1 MPRRRVLT
9 EAQLE
14 TLFALPTT
22 EADLAHLAPLGWR
35 HINLTGDYLWTG
47 DSKFDPDGFRALR
60 SRPAA
65 LATLA
70 AA

>member
-1 MPRRRVLT
+1 
-9 EAQLE
+9 
-14 TLFALPTT
+14 
-22 EADLAHLAPLGWR
+22 LGWR